1 MAERKNK
8 SLKHNSGFAR
18 FGWKFRNKNDFVLS
32 EISNKIKNWEW
43 LSPNLAKP
51 QNVKR
56 LKQIIYKN
64 MNLMQSKLEQVFKEY
79 IIFKEYIGTNQKSQE
94 ELRTEVASIVAQAD
108 NEDDS
113 YLEVL
118 FKNIGEKSLE
128 AIDLNQ
134 LATRFKY
141 YYEAYKDFIET
152 PQEIKTEAE
161 KIQIKFLYSIQNG
174 EKVLVDKEL
183 YDNYKK
189 QFLEA
194 NKQMN

>member
-1 MAERKNK
+1 
-8 SLKHNSGFAR
+8 
-18 FGWKFRNKNDFVLS
+18 
-32 EISNKIKNWEW
+32 
-43 LSPNLAKP
+43 
-51 QNVKR
+51 
-56 LKQIIYKN
+56 
-64 MNLMQSKLEQVFKEY
+64 MNLMKNKLEQVFKEY
-79 IIFKEYIGTNQKSQE
+79 IIFKEYVETNQKSQE

-174 EKVLVDKEL
+174 EKVLVYKEL
-183 YDNYKK
+183 YDKYKK

>member
-1 MAERKNK
+1 
-8 SLKHNSGFAR
+8 
-18 FGWKFRNKNDFVLS
+18 
-32 EISNKIKNWEW
+32 
-43 LSPNLAKP
+43 
-51 QNVKR
+51 
-56 LKQIIYKN
+56 
-64 MNLMQSKLEQVFKEY
+64 MNLMKNKLEQVFKEY
-79 IIFKEYIGTNQKSQE
+79 IIFKEYVETNQKSQE

-183 YDNYKK
+183 YDTYKK

>member
-1 MAERKNK
+1 
-8 SLKHNSGFAR
+8 
-18 FGWKFRNKNDFVLS
+18 
-32 EISNKIKNWEW
+32 
-43 LSPNLAKP
+43 
-51 QNVKR
+51 
-56 LKQIIYKN
+56 
-64 MNLMQSKLEQVFKEY
+64 MNLMKNKLEQVFKEY
-79 IIFKEYIGTNQKSQE
+79 IIFKEYVETNQKSQE

-113 YLEVL
+113 YLEIL

-134 LATRFKY
+134 LATRFRY